1 MDIDYPDGLPPA
13 LRRRAMVTL
22 GLAVGISVLGTTL
35 PNIALPSIAHD
46 LGVSPAESIW
56 VVNAFQIAMTVTLLP
71 LASLGDSYGYR
82 RVYLG
87 GLIVFAL
94 ASFGCAFVTTLPLL
108 TLGRVFQGLGC
119 AGITSVNSALVRQIF
134 PRALLGQGV
143 GFNALVVSTSLALGP
158 TISAGILAIADWPWL
173 FAVSVPVALLS
184 LSMLRALPNTPGSG
198 HRFDWISAALNG
210 LTFGLFVAGLD
221 GLGHGQSRLLA
232 GATLLVSVTAG
243 YLFVRRQRSMTA
255 PMLPVDLL
263 RIPVFSLSVAT
274 AICCYIAQ
282 TGAYVALPFL
292 FQSRGAS
299 PIGIGLL
306 ITPWPLAGALM
317 APLSGYLSDKFPAGL
332 LGGIGLAA
340 MACGLLAVA
349 MLGHDPVWWD
359 VAWRMALTGAGFSMF
374 QSPNNRLLISSVP
387 RERSGAGSGMISTSR
402 LLGQSTGAALV
413 AVIFGLTEARGVDA
427 GATAV
432 LLMGVGFA
440 VVAMGLSWARVM
452 R

>member
-1 MDIDYPDGLPPA
+1 MDIEYPDGLPPA

-35 PNIALPSIAHD
+35 PNIALPSIARD

-82 RVYLG
+82 RFYLG

-94 ASFGCAFVTTLPLL
+94 ASLGCVFATTLPML

-158 TISAGILAIADWPWL
+158 TISAGILAVADWPWL

-184 LSMLRALPNTPGSG
+184 LAMLRALPNVPGSG
-198 HRFDWISAALNG
+198 HRFDWISAVLNG

-221 GLGHGQSRLLA
+221 GLGHGQSRGLAVAELVVALLI
-232 GATLLVSVTAG
+232 GVV
-243 YLFVRRQRSMTA
+243 FVRRQAHLKA
-255 PMLPVDLL
+255 PMLPVDLF
-263 RIPVFSLSVAT
+263 RIKIFSLSVAT

-282 TGAYVALPFL
+282 TSAYVALPFL
-292 FQSRGAS
+292 FQSRGAT
-299 PIGIGLL
+299 PIDIGLL

-317 APLSGYLSDKFPAGL
+317 APVSGYLSDRFPAGL
-332 LGGIGLAA
+332 LGGIGLGA
-340 MACGLLAVA
+340 MAAGLLAVA
-349 MLGHDPVWWD
+349 MLGSDPVWWD

-374 QSPNNRLLISSVP
+374 QSPNNRLLISAVP
-387 RERSGAGSGMISTSR
+387 RERSGAGSGVISTSR
-402 LLGQSTGAALV
+402 LLGQSIGAALV

>member
-1 MDIDYPDGLPPA
+1 MQIEYPDGLPPA
-13 LRRRAMVTL
+13 LLRRAMLTL

-82 RVYLG
+82 RVYFG

-94 ASFGCAFVTTLPLL
+94 ASFGCVFATTLPAL
-108 TLGRVFQGLGC
+108 TIGRVFQGLGC
-119 AGITSVNSALVRQIF
+119 AGITSVNSALIRQIF

-158 TISAGILAIADWPWL
+158 TISAGILAVADWPWL

-184 LSMLRALPNTPGSG
+184 LAMLRTLPNVPGSG
-198 HRFDWISAALNG
+198 HRFDWISAVMNG
-210 LTFGLFVAGLD
+210 LAFGLFVAGLD
-221 GLGHGQSRLLA
+221 GLGHGQSRGLA
-232 GATLLVSVTAG
+232 VTELVVALLVGVV
-243 YLFVRRQRSMTA
+243 FVRRQAHLKA
-255 PMLPVDLL
+255 PMLPVDLFRL
-263 RIPVFSLSVAT
+263 RVFSLSVAT

-282 TGAYVALPFL
+282 TSAYVALPFL

-299 PIGIGLL
+299 PIDIGLL

-317 APLSGYLSDKFPAGL
+317 APVSGYLSDRFPAGL
-332 LGGIGLAA
+332 LGGIGLGA
-340 MACGLLAVA
+340 MAAGLLAVA
-349 MLGHDPVWWD
+349 LLGSDPVWWD

-374 QSPNNRLLISSVP
+374 QSPNNRLLISAVP
-387 RERSGAGSGMISTSR
+387 RERSGAGSGVISTSR
-402 LLGQSTGAALV
+402 LLGQSIGAALV
-413 AVIFGLTEARGVDA
+413 AVVFGLTEARGVAA
-427 GATAV
+427 GATTV